1 MDSGGGGGQQ
11 AATTSVTR
19 NEPPAYIQPHA
30 EQLMTRGGELS
41 KTPYEGYTG
50 TKIADLTPEHQA
62 ALSMTAN
69 RAIQG
74 SPDINA
80 ARNNLTQTMS
90 GQFMLPG
97 ANPFLDASMMQGAG
111 RMADAYA
118 TGTGAQMG
126 AMGRNSGSFGNSGVQ
141 EMQSLNNRAFGDSLA
156 KYLNEGYGGNYQKER
171 QNQMAGMLFAPQ
183 LAQTDYQDANAL
195 LGVGDIRRGFEQ
207 DKINQ
212 NQADWYAQKNDPYAK
227 LNVLGS
233 SIGQAMGAGGGT
245 SSMSGTQP
253 NPYRSNNTA
262 NMLGL
267 GMSGLG
273 LAAQLGWI
281 SDRRLKENIKP
292 VGKLDNGLT
301 VYSYNYKWDKTPTIG
316 VMADEVEKVNPA
328 AVLEHASGFK
338 MVNYGAL

>member
-1 MDSGGGGGQQ
+1 M
-11 AATTSVTR
+11 
-19 NEPPAYIQPHA
+19 
-30 EQLMTRGGELS
+30 
-41 KTPYEGYTG
+41 
-50 TKIADLTPEHQA
+50 
-62 ALSMTAN
+62 
-69 RAIQG
+69 
-74 SPDINA
+74 
-80 ARNNLTQTMS
+80 
-90 GQFMLPG
+90 
-97 ANPFLDASMMQGAG
+97 G
-111 RMADAYA
+111 RMADAYS

-141 EMQSLNNRAFGDSLA
+141 ETTAMNNRAFGDSLA
-156 KYLNEGYGGNYQKER
+156 KYATDSYNNNYTKER

-195 LGVGDIRRGFEQ
+195 LGVGDIRRGYEQ

-212 NQADWYAQKNDPYAK
+212 NMADWYAEKNDPYAK

-245 SSMSGTQP
+245 TSMTGTQP
-253 NPYRSNNTA
+253 NPYQSNSTA

-267 GMSGLG
+267 GISGAG
-273 LAAQLGWI
+273 LLSQLGMF

-301 VYSYNYKWDKTPTIG
+301 VYSYNYKFDPTPTIG
-316 VMADEVEKVNPA
+316 VMADEVEMVNPA
-328 AVLEHASGFK
+328 AVFEHASGYK